1 MNTKITNIDI
11 WKAVISMSP
20 SIELVEGNIWRVQYP
35 AGGSPHGSVGEGYT
49 IMDALI
55 AWYNEFFQIYRSY
68 E

>member
-20 SIELVEGNIWRVQYP
+20 SIELMEGNIWRVHYP
-35 AGGSPHGSVGEGYT
+35 VSGSSHGSVWEVYT